1 MIFKAIF
8 CVAVAAMLIPH
19 EPDLG
24 FGRPGAQG
32 SSLLQSASSWMSGSL
47 SAQAASAAPGS
58 ASAANVASAPGSICK
73 DHAAACVAALGVL
86 DSVQSVTVHGLAQVK
101 ADIEEQERERASHAT
116 GN

>member
-24 FGRPGAQG
+24 FGRPGAQT
-32 SSLLQSASSWMSGSL
+32 SLLQSATSWVSGSL
-47 SAQAASAAPGS
+47 SGASSATGSSSAAS
-58 ASAANVASAPGSICK
+58 VASAPNSICK

-86 DSVQSVTVHGLAQVK
+86 DSVQSVTVRGLAQVK
-101 ADIEEQERERASHAT
+101 ADIEEQERARASRTT